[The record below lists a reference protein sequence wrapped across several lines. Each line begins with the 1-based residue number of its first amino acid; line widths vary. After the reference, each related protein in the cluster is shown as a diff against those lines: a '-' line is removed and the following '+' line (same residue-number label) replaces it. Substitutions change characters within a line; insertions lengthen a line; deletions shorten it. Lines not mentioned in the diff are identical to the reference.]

1 MAHLVIGPPGVLD
14 TRRTGMNLNEM
25 AETWMKS
32 TRMKDHQG
40 NYERRDGPMA
50 KDYHESVMKTTL
62 TKRDGPMAKD

>member
-1 MAHLVIGPPGVLD
+1 
-14 TRRTGMNLNEM
+14 MNLNEM